1 MATGNQVLPEAPVA
15 HDEVRPQ
22 PKSRRGGGGRWLV
35 WGLRGVVW
43 VVLLLIGYRGVAAI
57 VTGAPVIGGSAPASV
72 ASGFPVAMAQ
82 AYALEFG
89 QVYLNFS
96 PATAVTRGTELA
108 GFLPPGADSQLGWN
122 GAGTQTMQS
131 EQVSGVAVRSAHNAI
146 VTLLAS
152 VDGHL
157 ISLGIPIYAADGG
170 LVVSG
175 RPALLSPPP
184 RATPPAPPAITEDLT
199 TQAALS
205 RQLPAFFRAFASGD
219 GLTLGRFLVAGAQI
233 SGLDSAVTFGGISS
247 ITVPDSPGATRHIVV
262 TVVWSTPSQ
271 TAASGKS
278 SVGTTPAQLQ
288 MTYAMTVVRIS
299 GSWYVQAIS
308 AAATQPGS
316 SS

>member
-15 HDEVRPQ
+15 HDRPQ
-22 PKSRRGGGGRWLV
+22 PRSRRGGGGRWLV

-43 VVLLLIGYRGVAAI
+43 VVLLLVGYRGVAAI
-57 VTGAPVIGGSAPASV
+57 VTGSPESGPAAEPAS
-72 ASGFPVAMAQ
+72 AAGGFPVGLAQ

-89 QVYLNFS
+89 QIYLNFS
-96 PATAVTRGTELA
+96 PATAVARGTELA
-108 GFLPPGADSQLGWN
+108 DFLPPGADAQLGWN

-131 EQVSGVAVRSAHNAI
+131 EQVAGVAVQNAHNAI

-157 ISLGIPIYAADGG
+157 ISLGVPIYAADGG

-184 RATPPAPPAITEDLT
+184 RATPPALPPITADLA

-233 SGLDSAVTFGGISS
+233 SGLDGAVTFGSISS

-271 TAASGKS
+271 TATSGKS
-278 SVGTTPAQLQ
+278 SVGTTPAQIQ

-299 GSWYVQAIS
+299 GSWYVQAIG

-316 SS
+316 TS